1 MPRQVA
7 GPSFGVSSS
16 SNFGEQARSLDEL
29 AILSLLFS
37 FRVKHNL
44 WSWAL
49 FSYCVG
55 AGNYGG
61 STAVTSQAGGRKNG
75 EGASGGYI
83 KGLLVEGVGGQNFGK
98 G

>member
-7 GPSFGVSSS
+7 GPSSGTPSS

-44 WSWAL
+44 GSLCFRAL
-49 FSYCVG
+49 PGRRALGLNPV
-55 AGNYGG
+55 A
-61 STAVTSQAGGRKNG
+61 STAA
-75 EGASGGYI
+75 
-83 KGLLVEGVGGQNFGK
+83 
-98 G
+98 